1 MRPWWPVLLCLTLL
15 SAAPAPPPARPT
27 TGLPGP
33 LTRDP
38 ARPLLEPRGDG
49 WEGLAVFNPAVI
61 YDGKDY
67 VLLYRAQDRRGVS
80 RLGLAR
86 STDGVTFTRDD
97 RPVFEPATPEEA
109 GGVED
114 PRLVRVGETYHLTYT
129 AFDGRSTAR
138 LNMATSADLKTWTR
152 HGSLFQSGWSK
163 AGAMLDRPVNGLN
176 FMYFGDK
183 EIRLATSP
191 DRNSWTPE
199 DTPVLRPRPGTWDE
213 GGVEPGPPPI
223 LTERGILLIYNGR
236 DRNNVY
242 AVGAALFD
250 RFDPGV
256 LLARSEQPILTVQTA
271 WEKTGTV
278 PNVVFAEGLVIRG
291 GRMEIYYGGGDRVVG
306 RAVVDWP
313 NRR

>member
-1 MRPWWPVLLCLTLL
+1 MRWLWTGGLSLALL
-15 SAAPAPPPARPT
+15 SAAPAPSQIS
-27 TGLPGP
+27 TGLPGS

-61 YDGKDY
+61 HDGQEY
-67 VLLYRAQDRRGVS
+67 LMLYRAQDRRGVS

-86 STDGVTFTRDD
+86 SQDGVTFAREA

-114 PRLVRVGETYHLTYT
+114 PRLVKFGDRYFMTYT

-138 LNMATSADLKTWTR
+138 LNLATSADLRTWTR
-152 HGSLFQSGWSK
+152 HGSLFKTGWSK
-163 AGAMLDRPVNGLN
+163 AGAMLGTPVNGLN

-183 EIRLATSP
+183 EIRLATSR
-191 DRNSWTPE
+191 DRLSWTPE
-199 DTPVLRPRPGTWDE
+199 ETPVLRPRPGTWDE

-256 LLARSEQPILTVQTA
+256 LLARSETPILTVQTA
-271 WEKTGTV
+271 WEKAGTV
-278 PNVVFAEGLVIRG
+278 PNVVFAEGLVVRG
-291 GRMEIYYGGGDRVVG
+291 GRMEVYYGGGDRVIG
-306 RAVVDWP
+306 RAVVPWP
-313 NRR
+313 AGR